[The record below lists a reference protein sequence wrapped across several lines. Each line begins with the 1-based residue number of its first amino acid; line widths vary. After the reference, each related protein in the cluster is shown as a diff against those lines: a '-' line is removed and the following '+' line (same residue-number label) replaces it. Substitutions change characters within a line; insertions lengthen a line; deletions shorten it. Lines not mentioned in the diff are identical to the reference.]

1 MNISLIIPSGGV
13 GSRMKANIPKQYIEI
28 DNIPIIIRTLLA
40 FNEISEILNI
50 IIPIDKSWE
59 EFIISK
65 SKEFG
70 IKKNIIFVN
79 SGSTRAESIKNA
91 LISEQI
97 SQSEFVLI
105 HDAVRCLISQTLIK
119 NIIYELKNHNAVIP
133 AIKITDTIKEIKG
146 NFVNITLDRNSIFK
160 IQTPQAFKISD
171 YLTIIDKVDINNT
184 QFSDDASIFEYFGYR
199 VFTVDGDNNNIK
211 ITTNSDL
218 DFVKYIINKNIG

>member
-59 EFIISK
+59 EFVISN

-91 LISEQI
+91 LKSEQV

-105 HDAVRCLISQTLIK
+105 HDAVRCLVSQTLIK
-119 NIIYELKNHNAVIP
+119 NMIDELKNHNAVVP
-133 AIKITDTIKEIKG
+133 AIKITDTIKEIKD

-184 QFSDDASIFEYFGYR
+184 QFSDDSSIFEYFGYK
-199 VFTVDGDNNNIK
+199 VFTVDGDINNIK